1 MGQCWSL
8 FGRMS
13 SDSGVGLV
21 VDLNVCLMVQERDN
35 PGLD

>member
-13 SDSGVGLV
+13 LGSGVGLA